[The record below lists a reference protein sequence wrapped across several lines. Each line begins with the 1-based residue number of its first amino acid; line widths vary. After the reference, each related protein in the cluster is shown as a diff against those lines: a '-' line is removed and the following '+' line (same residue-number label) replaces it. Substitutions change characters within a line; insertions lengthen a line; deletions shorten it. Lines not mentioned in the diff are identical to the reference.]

1 MFLKKMWKILQIN
14 FQGSKI
20 KGFSL
25 LEIIIAILIVV
36 IITSFALPKFNTITD
51 KSNIT
56 ILKSQLS
63 LIQNAITENKNKNI
77 LLANNETITY
87 LDNASIN
94 KKDEKLFS
102 KVIDF
107 PILSTDS
114 SEQKAGKWMKIS
126 NNTYEFFLSSSKTI
140 SFLIENE
147 KIICKDK
154 DEICKEIQ

>member
-1 MFLKKMWKILQIN
+1 MWKILQIN

-126 NNTYEFFLSSSKTI
+126 NNSYEFFLSSSKTI

>member
-1 MFLKKMWKILQIN
+1 M
-14 FQGSKI
+14 
-20 KGFSL
+20 
-25 LEIIIAILIVV
+25 

-56 ILKSQLS
+56 TLKSQLS
-63 LIQNAITENKNKNI
+63 LIQNAITENKNI
-77 LLANNETITY
+77 LLANNQTITN
-87 LDNASIN
+87 LDDASIN

-102 KVIDF
+102 KVINF

-114 SEQKAGKWMKIS
+114 NEQKAGKWRKIS

>member
-1 MFLKKMWKILQIN
+1 M
-14 FQGSKI
+14 

-56 ILKSQLS
+56 TLKSQLS

-77 LLANNETITY
+77 LLANNQTITN
-87 LDNASIN
+87 LDDASIN

-114 SEQKAGKWMKIS
+114 NEQKAGKWRKIS

>member
-1 MFLKKMWKILQIN
+1 MWKILQIN

>member
-1 MFLKKMWKILQIN
+1 MWKILQIN

-77 LLANNETITY
+77 LLSNNETIIY

>member
-1 MFLKKMWKILQIN
+1 M
-14 FQGSKI
+14 
-20 KGFSL
+20 
-25 LEIIIAILIVV
+25 

>member
-1 MFLKKMWKILQIN
+1 MTSDRTCGEFKNRFMSERNKA
-14 FQGSKI
+14 
-20 KGFSL
+20 L
-25 LEIIIAILIVV
+25 LEAFEKGKLLKCASIIPRHLLCFFI
-36 IITSFALPKFNTITD
+36 FRKKTI
-51 KSNIT
+51 K
-56 ILKSQLS
+56 
-63 LIQNAITENKNKNI
+63 
-77 LLANNETITY
+77 
-87 LDNASIN
+87 IN

-114 SEQKAGKWMKIS
+114 NEQKAGKWRKIS

>member
-1 MFLKKMWKILQIN
+1 MWKILQIN

-140 SFLIENE
+140 SFLIKNE

-154 DEICKEIQ
+154 DEICKEIE